1 MSQAASETNVIINY
15 DDRVVRQFILAT
27 MIWGLVGMAVG
38 ALAALQLAFWP
49 ANGGISWLTFGRIRP
64 IHTDAMIFA
73 FSANAFF
80 AGLYYSLQRLCKTRM
95 WNDALTKIHFWGWQ
109 AIILATALSFFAG
122 ISQAKEYAE
131 MEWPI
136 DLVIAVVWVLMAV
149 NVFMTI
155 AKRRVEHLY
164 VAIWFYIASII
175 TIALLHV
182 VNNLAIPVGL
192 FKSYPIYSGV
202 QDALVQWWYGHNAVG
217 FLLTTPFLGVM
228 YYFVPKAVNQPVYS
242 YRLSILHFWALI
254 FIYIWAGP
262 HHLLYTALPEWAQ
275 SLGMVFSLMLIAP
288 SWGGMIN
295 GLLTMRGAWDRVR
308 EEPMLKFFVLAL
320 TFYGM
325 ATLEGPLL
333 SIKSVNLLS
342 HYTDWTIAHVH
353 GGALGWLGGIVFGM
367 FYWLAPK
374 VWNTELYSKKLANFH
389 FWTAT
394 IGLLLYVS
402 SMYTA
407 GITQG
412 LMWMSTTEDGL
423 LKYPNF
429 VETVVALIPLYW
441 IRLVGGTLYLFG
453 AVICLYNIIKTAQQG
468 SSKEESVT
476 LKQEAHVKPRTLHEK
491 LEGKAFA
498 LTGIAFIA
506 IAIGGIVE
514 FVPTFLLEVKAPA
527 ITEVKPYTPLELQG
541 RDIYLREGCYN
552 CHSQA
557 VRTFQKEEMRY
568 GLHSKGYE
576 YVYDYPFQFGS
587 KRTGPDLHR
596 VGGKYPD
603 LWHYR
608 HMLDPRSTSPGSIM
622 PAYPWLYENKADLS
636 LLQAKI
642 DAMQTLGVPYS
653 DEEVQQAVVAYKQQA
668 AEIVATLAQDGVV
681 VDPELEIIPMIAYL
695 QKLGTDRVKDEYER
709 DHESKLTEQ

>member
-1 MSQAASETNVIINY
+1 MSVRQGTETISIQYDDQAA
-15 DDRVVRQFILAT
+15 RQFILAT
-27 MIWGLVGMAVG
+27 MIWGIIGMLVGV
-38 ALAALQLAFWP
+38 LAALQLAYWP

-73 FSANAFF
+73 FAGNGFF
-80 AGLYYSLQRLCKTRM
+80 AGLYYSLQRLCKVRM
-95 WNDALTKIHFWGWQ
+95 WSDALTKIHFWGWQ
-109 AIILATALSFFAG
+109 AIIAATAISLFAG
-122 ISQAKEYAE
+122 YTQAKEYAE

-136 DLVIAVVWVLMAV
+136 DIAIAVVWVLMCV

-164 VAIWFYIASII
+164 VAIWFYIASLI

-182 VNNLAIPVGL
+182 VNNLVIPVGL
-192 FKSYPIYSGV
+192 FKSYPIYAGV

-217 FLLTTPFLGVM
+217 FLLTTPFLGIM

-254 FIYIWAGP
+254 FVYIWAGP

-275 SLGMVFSLMLIAP
+275 SLGMVFSLVLIAP

-295 GLLTMRGAWDRVR
+295 GLLTLRGAWHKVR
-308 EEPMLKFFVLAL
+308 EEPILKFFVMSL

-353 GGALGWLGGIVFGM
+353 GGALGWLGGIIFGT

-374 VWNTELYSKKLANFH
+374 VWNTELYSKKLANLH
-389 FWTAT
+389 FWIAT

-402 SMYTA
+402 SMWTA

-429 VETVVALIPLYW
+429 VETVLALIPLYW
-441 IRLVGGTLYLFG
+441 VRLIGGTLYLVG
-453 AVICLYNIIKTAQQG
+453 ALIGFYNLIKTAKQG
-468 SSKEESVT
+468 EAINSRAEYKEEP
-476 LKQEAHVKPRTLHEK
+476 HVKPRTLHER

-498 LTGIAFIA
+498 LTALAFIA
-506 IAIGGIVE
+506 VAIGGIVE
-514 FVPTFLLEVKAPA
+514 FIPTFLVEVKAPT
-527 ITEVKPYTPLELQG
+527 ITKVQPYTALELQG

-557 VRTFQKEEMRY
+557 VRTFHKEEMRY
-568 GLHSKGYE
+568 GLHSKDYE
-576 YVYDYPFQFGS
+576 YIYDYPFQFGS

-596 VGGKYPD
+596 VGKKYPD

-622 PAYPWLYENKADLS
+622 PAYPWLYTDKVDLS
-636 LLQAKI
+636 LLQAKLG
-642 DAMQTLGVPYS
+642 AMQQLGVPYS
-653 DEEVQQAVVAYKQQA
+653 DEYVRDALENYRKQAT
-668 AEIVATLAQDGVV
+668 EIVASLAENGIA
-681 VDPELEIIPMIAYL
+681 VDPELEIVPMIAYL

-709 DHESKLTEQ
+709 DHENNLTSQ